1 MKTSSTPTSRVVV
14 DSWAWVEYFDGSPKG
29 RKVEEFIAKKEV
41 WTSAVSIAEITSR
54 YRRKRIDEGLAMDTL
69 FSITRVGTLSSDDA
83 QEAGRIHA
91 EVKPVSP
98 NFSLADSFVLQL
110 ARKLG
115 CKVLTGDP
123 DFRKI
128 VEAEFIS

>member
-14 DSWAWVEYFDGSPKG
+14 DSWAWVEYFDGSSKG

-41 WTSAVSIAEITSR
+41 WTSPVSIAEIISR
-54 YRRKRIDEGLAMDTL
+54 YRRKRIAEGPAMDTL
-69 FSITRVGTLSSDDA
+69 FSITRVETLSRDDA

-91 EVKPVSP
+91 ELKAVSP

-110 ARKLG
+110 ARKFG

-123 DFRKI
+123 DFRK
-128 VEAEFIS
+128 VKEAEFIG